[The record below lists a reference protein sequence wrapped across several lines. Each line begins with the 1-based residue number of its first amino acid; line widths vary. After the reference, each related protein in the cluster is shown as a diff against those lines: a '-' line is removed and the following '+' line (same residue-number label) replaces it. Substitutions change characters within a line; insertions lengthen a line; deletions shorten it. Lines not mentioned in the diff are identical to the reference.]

1 MNKYQ
6 SACIQYAESNSEC
19 ISLTAKISRGLSS
32 CESTNNDSLVTSED
46 ADWQE
51 SYEQRP
57 TCLAKWY
64 AYITSS
70 ENRNEYGGY
79 WTHPREDPIDCC
91 KSCERTHKLIQE
103 RKIAKHKRGIALRR
117 ISALGRNAGAQ
128 S

>member
-1 MNKYQ
+1 MNKYR

-19 ISLTAKISRGLSS
+19 VSLTSKISRSLSG
-32 CESTNNDSLVTSED
+32 CESTNKDPWITSED
-46 ADWQE
+46 ADGQE
-51 SYEQRP
+51 LYSQRP

-79 WTHPREDPIDCC
+79 WTHPSEDPVDCC
-91 KSCERTHKLIQE
+91 ESCERAHKLIQE

-117 ISALGRNAGAQ
+117 ISALGRNDGAQ